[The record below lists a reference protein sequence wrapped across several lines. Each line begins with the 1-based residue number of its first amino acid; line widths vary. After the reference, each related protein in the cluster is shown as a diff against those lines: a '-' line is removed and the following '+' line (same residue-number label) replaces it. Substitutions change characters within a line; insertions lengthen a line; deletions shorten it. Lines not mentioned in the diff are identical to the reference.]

1 MPDAA
6 PLSPERFEQLKQ
18 GLADRYSI
26 EEEVGVG
33 AMGMVYRAQD
43 IRHERRVALKV
54 LRPEIAATVGTER
67 FLREIRIEAQLN
79 HPHILPVYDSGE
91 VGGLLFCVMPF
102 IEGESLRERLDREGP
117 LPCDE
122 ALRICREIADALFF
136 AHARNL
142 IHRDV
147 KPANILLEAGHA
159 VLADF
164 GLAKAL
170 SAAGDQGLTRAG
182 FAVGT
187 PAYAS
192 PEQTAGNERVD
203 GRSDLYSLGCVLYEM
218 LAGQPPFVGPTADSV
233 VRQHMTQ
240 APPSVRV
247 MRTSVPEAVEE
258 ILDRLLAKSP
268 ADRFGS
274 AEELIRALDAAI
286 SGEWKRLKRPL
297 GFRLRRSLKV
307 ALPVAA
313 VLLVLIVGATW
324 LSRDRGARPASVDHL
339 LDPGAIAVL
348 YFEDLSPGGEF
359 QYVADGLTEGLIRDL
374 SRVSGLDVVS
384 GNGVAQFR
392 GSTAP
397 PAEIAGSL
405 ETGTLIR
412 GSVEP
417 VGDQFRV
424 SVRMVEG
431 TSGVDIDR
439 AQFDVPSGAF
449 LAAQDSL
456 VDEVTWLLRER
467 LGEEVRLRMRR
478 AETSSVEAWALVQRG
493 ESERKAG
500 EAALPTGDAEAVFAS
515 FRRAD
520 SLFAIAAA
528 ADPAWVEPPALR
540 GWVAYRESRLA
551 SDLDAALEGIAR
563 SLAHAEDA
571 LALDPNAPKALEL
584 RGTTRYFKFLLG
596 VTADPEEAQA
606 LLRNARGD
614 LEAAVDTDPS
624 LASAHSTLSHLY
636 YQTGELTQACLAA
649 QLAYEA
655 DAYLDLAN
663 EILWRLFTTSF
674 DTERLAQARGW
685 CEEGRRRFPDEYRF
699 WECKLWELTMPAVA
713 PDVGE
718 AWSLWERTVDLTPE
732 PLKEYQSHRALMGVA
747 GVIARADLPDSARA
761 VLSRARA
768 GADVD
773 AGGDLPYLEAR
784 VRTVLG
790 DHQEAVD
797 LLRQFLI
804 GFSFQ
809 DQEEAEEWGNHWFW
823 RDLRGNPDFER
834 LISVTR

>member
-6 PLSPERFEQLKQ
+6 SLSPERFEQLKQ

-91 VGGLLFCVMPF
+91 VDGFLFCVMPF

-136 AHARNL
+136 AHARDL

-297 GFRLRRSLKV
+297 GFRLRRSLKF

-313 VLLVLIVGATW
+313 VLLVLIFGATR
-324 LSRDRGARPASVDHL
+324 LSRDRGARPASGDHL

-359 QYVADGLTEGLIRDL
+359 QYLADGLTEGLIRDL

-417 VGDQFRV
+417 VGDQLRV

-467 LGEEVRLRMRR
+467 LGEEIRLRMRR

-493 ESERKAG
+493 ESERKAA

-515 FRRAD
+515 FHRAD
-520 SLFAIAAA
+520 SLFALAAT
-528 ADPAWVEPPALR
+528 ADPAWVEPPTLR

-551 SDLDAALEGIAR
+551 SDLDAALEGIGR
-563 SLAHAEDA
+563 SLARAEEA

-596 VTADPEEAQA
+596 VTADPGEAQT

-732 PLKEYQSHRALMGVA
+732 PLKEYQSHRTLMGVA
-747 GVIARADLPDSARA
+747 GVIARAELPDSARA

-834 LISVTR
+834 LIRVTR